1 MTFSGCR
8 VFLAQKARFVSLL
21 NSLSSL
27 LTRYVQQQT
36 DISLLSPDN
45 FYCSHTLSRISG
57 HGGRAEEAA
66 GAAHGRYFSPLG
78 FHFGPCSIIDQILQR
93 TNSSASLAR
102 RGMRSSPSQ
111 IRKFVALISSAHAHT
126 ISSQTR
132 NKIWDLV
139 QKCTVKD

>member
-1 MTFSGCR
+1 MWRQGLAVGHFEITLFSLVAFRATTEWQNYDFQRLSGILSAESAIC
-8 VFLAQKARFVSLL
+8 VLL

-66 GAAHGRYFSPLG
+66 GAAHGRYLSPL
-78 FHFGPCSIIDQILQR
+78 
-93 TNSSASLAR
+93 
-102 RGMRSSPSQ
+102 
-111 IRKFVALISSAHAHT
+111 
-126 ISSQTR
+126 
-132 NKIWDLV
+132 
-139 QKCTVKD
+139 